1 MDKEESSDEEDEK
14 EKKTDDDAKMD
25 KESSDGDE
33 DEEVAEEKTRC
44 EGGTTKKV
52 DETKEKPKSVGRP
65 SAAALGF
72 STVGMTDSEVAEAM
86 AQEAYNPKKNMPKK
100 SVAKPKSKAKAKAKT
115 KTGRKKQNV
124 NESDDDSS
132 STSSSSTTSS
142 TSSSDDEN
150 NKTENKAGPLVLSIR
165 EHFPMTNI
173 RRWMTPGS
181 RFPLP
186 EMLQPL
192 LGTKRKIQL
201 ELDDHWTKKTESPDN
216 FSHQCLNDTSSDAK
230 LGKEEE
236 PSRKEKESEGE
247 RPKDDL
253 PIPRHRRRTKSWRY
267 SDSNDGLPFTNP
279 AAYRAISC
287 YICM

>member
-1 MDKEESSDEEDEK
+1 MDKEESSDEVDEE
-14 EKKTDDDAKMD
+14 EKKTDDDGKMD

-33 DEEVAEEKTRC
+33 DEEVAEEKTRS

-132 STSSSSTTSS
+132 STSSSSTTRL

-150 NKTENKAGPLVLSIR
+150 NKTENKAGTLVLNVR
-165 EHFPMTNI
+165 KHFPMTNI

-181 RFPLP
+181 RFPMP

-201 ELDDHWTKKTESPDN
+201 KLDDHWTKKTESPDN

-267 SDSNDGLPFTNP
+267 SD
-279 AAYRAISC
+279 
-287 YICM
+287 